1 MKTVRKIHFLNFA
14 VVLCLSLFATAAISI
29 RTAAAGTVTVPIT
42 VSGTCDYSQAN
53 MAASLTNTLR
63 GDAGLPS
70 LVMDPQLT
78 AYAMQRAVECAFVFS
93 HDHIRPDGTAWYT
106 LDQFLL
112 NGENTAIGFDLG
124 NAVQVVN
131 AWRDS
136 EEHYTNIIH
145 PDFQAIGVGCFRLG
159 GCTYWAQ
166 SFSETLTGASSHQSG
181 TKTATFTVDVPLS
194 TARDS
199 LILASTEK
207 TLKKD
212 ASSMVKAYY
221 SCAQTYTPVEL
232 DSSQFIFSSLSP
244 EVASVDASGK
254 VTGLSAGSTMIS
266 ATLKAAPSIML
277 TVDYT
282 VTDVNGRQL
291 ILYGKG
297 GKFTYG
303 KSSRTFSVSNGS
315 KYGNLPEPTRKGYSF
330 AGWYDKK
337 GKRIRPST
345 KVSIT
350 KNTTKKLYAKWKK
363 IKVERASLSKVSVKK
378 SRIVKA
384 TVRKV
389 SGAKGYQIYLS
400 SSKKFKKKSSIVVQT
415 SAKKRS
421 ISAAYTLSGKY
432 AYVKARAYKIDST
445 GNAVYGKFSAVK
457 KVKLR

>member
-1 MKTVRKIHFLNFA
+1 MKTAKRSNFLILA
-14 VVLCLSLFATAAISI
+14 VALCLPLFAAFAFSTRS
-29 RTAAAGTVTVPIT
+29 AAAGTATVPIT

-53 MAASLTNTLR
+53 MVVSLTNTLR
-63 GDAGLPS
+63 KDAGLPP

-93 HDHIRPDGTAWYT
+93 HDHIRPDGTLWYL
-106 LDQFLL
+106 LDPDRL
-112 NGENTAIGFDLG
+112 NGENTAIGFDLE
-124 NAVQVVN
+124 NAVQAMN

-136 EEHYTNIIH
+136 EEHYDNIVNS
-145 PDFQAIGVGCFRLG
+145 DFLSIGVGCFKLG

-166 SFSETLTGASSHQSG
+166 SFSETQDATSHQSG
-181 TKTATFTVDVPLS
+181 SGTARFTVNVPLA

-199 LILASTEK
+199 LMLASAQK
-207 TLKKD
+207 TLKKG
-212 ASSMVKAYY
+212 ASGMAKVYY
-221 SCAQTYTPVEL
+221 SCAQTYTPIEL
-232 DSSQFIFSSLSP
+232 DCGQFLFSSFSP

-254 VTGLSAGSTMIS
+254 VTGLSAGTATIC
-266 ATLKAAPSIML
+266 ATLKAAPSVML
-277 TVDYT
+277 TLDYT
-282 VTDVNGRQL
+282 VTDAKGRKL
-291 ILYGKG
+291 VLYGKG

-303 KSSRTFSVSNGS
+303 KSSRTISVSNGS

-330 AGWYDKK
+330 AGWYDKN

-363 IKVERASLSKVSVKK
+363 IKVGRASLSKVSVKK
-378 SRIVKA
+378 GRTVKV

-400 SSKKFKKKSSIVVQT
+400 SSKKFKKKSRLVVQT

-421 ISAAYTLSGKY
+421 VSVAYTLSGKY
-432 AYVKARAYKIDST
+432 TYVKVRAYKLDSA
-445 GNAVYGKFSAVK
+445 GRAVYGKFSAVK